1 MIANTFCRV
10 LDLSIEEGHDHE
22 NLRAS
27 ERRIVRKGGNG
38 VKENIAIEMEN
49 RNKTDKPL
57 SPDLLRRIEKIQASH
72 DDNFVIDDQGIR
84 RSLPEAIINGKGGD
98 RNGYRCRLQDGSR

>member
-1 MIANTFCRV
+1 MKTK
-10 LDLSIEEGHDHE
+10 
-22 NLRAS
+22 RAS
-27 ERRIVRKGGNG
+27 ERRIVRKGENG
-38 VKENIAIEMEN
+38 VKENIAVEPES

-72 DDNFVIDDQGIR
+72 DDNCVIDDQGIR

-98 RNGYRCRLQDGSR
+98 RNGNRSRLQDGSR